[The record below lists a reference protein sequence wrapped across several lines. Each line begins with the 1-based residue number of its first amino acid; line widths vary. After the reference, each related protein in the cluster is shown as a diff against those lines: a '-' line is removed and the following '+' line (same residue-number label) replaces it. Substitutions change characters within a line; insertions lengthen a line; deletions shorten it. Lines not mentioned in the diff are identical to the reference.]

1 VNLRTPTKTS
11 SASIVAMPERE
22 FEYFP
27 SPENE
32 DDNEQIAYQFL
43 YCSSAVDEWPR
54 FRWELEESGAKTS
67 KQCDDLE
74 TNAINIFRE
83 VRDAI
88 LAAIGSD
95 DPAVMPQA
103 RLLDRLVHAHAFVA
117 LHANPASLLEY
128 RRMICPQIDS
138 LPRSRQPDQGDFNKA
153 LWEGKWNASGDHMPA
168 EITGE
173 EAIRSRLSH
182 EMDGLHN
189 NYGRLDPA
197 ATGFVVL
204 DELFP
209 APESL
214 PPLSTV
220 HLAFVRAK
228 LRSIGTRAGL
238 TKSHAD
244 FMVRMALDG
253 AKQADDPTAWR
264 AIRDRKRG
272 PLLANVQNL
281 LNSLR

>member
-1 VNLRTPTKTS
+1 MNLQPPAKS
-11 SASIVAMPERE
+11 SSVSVDAMPERG

-27 SPENE
+27 SPEDD
-32 DDNEQIAYQFL
+32 DDNERIAYQFL
-43 YCSSAVDEWPR
+43 YCSSAVEAWPH
-54 FRWELEESGAKTS
+54 FRRELEESGAKTS

-88 LAAIGSD
+88 LAALD
-95 DPAVMPQA
+95 TDTPAVMSQA
-103 RLLDRLVHAHAFVA
+103 RLLDRLAHAHAFIA
-117 LHANPASLLEY
+117 LHADPASSPAY

-138 LPRSRQPDQGDFNKA
+138 LPPSRRPDQGDFNKA
-153 LWEGKWNASGDHMPA
+153 VWEAKWNASSDQMPA

-173 EAIRSRLSH
+173 EALRNRSSR
-182 EMDGLHN
+182 EMDGLYN
-189 NYGRLDPA
+189 TYGRLDPA

-214 PPLSTV
+214 PPLSTLQV
-220 HLAFVRAK
+220 AFVRAK
-228 LRSIGTRAGL
+228 LRSIGKRAGL